1 MFINEDDNKSR
12 VSNSIPSKGFT
23 TNAIPENKVSSKETN
38 TQNGVSTKNVLTN
51 STIIRPQINRT
62 VYENQEIH
70 WYTLRA
76 TYGRERKAYE
86 YIINNGGEAFYPTI
100 KIIKFIDGKK
110 RKIEESRLPN
120 ILFIH
125 GSITE
130 LKKFV
135 YDDPNLSFLRFY
147 YGYYNDGNRRMRKP
161 LIVPDNQIESLKI
174 ICASE
179 NDDIILVPENVTK
192 FTEGELVKVTDGAFK
207 GVIGRVARFCGQQ
220 RVAVVIKGIFTMA
233 TAYVPSR
240 FLKRI
245 TD

>member
-86 YIINNGGEAFYPTI
+86 YIIKQWWRGFLSNYKDN
-100 KIIKFIDGKK
+100 KI
-110 RKIEESRLPN
+110 
-120 ILFIH
+120 
-125 GSITE
+125 
-130 LKKFV
+130 
-135 YDDPNLSFLRFY
+135 Y
-147 YGYYNDGNRRMRKP
+147 RR
-161 LIVPDNQIESLKI
+161 
-174 ICASE
+174 
-179 NDDIILVPENVTK
+179 
-192 FTEGELVKVTDGAFK
+192 
-207 GVIGRVARFCGQQ
+207 
-220 RVAVVIKGIFTMA
+220 
-233 TAYVPSR
+233 
-240 FLKRI
+240 
-245 TD
+245 